1 ADAFVDVGR
10 GGRQADTGGPVPG
23 FGHVGGQLADPFI
36 DPVDGTRDGVEAFVG
51 ISKDF
56 EYGHQWISTA
66 GKLWRVKRVA
76 VSGDARHNPLT
87 LKKQYW
93 ARIRGIKRRIERS
106 NP

>member
-1 ADAFVDVGR
+1 LGRGQADAR
-10 GGRQADTGGPVPG
+10 GVVHGL
-23 FGHVGGQLADPFI
+23 GHVRDQLADPLV
-36 DPVDGTRDGVEAFVG
+36 DPLDRTRHRVKAFVG

-56 EYGHQWISTA
+56 KYGHQWISTA

-76 VSGDARHNPLT
+76 VSGGARHNPST
-87 LKKQYW
+87 LQKQYW